1 MVPNSSLDNSDIDID
16 LIATSRKT
24 KLRWIPKMMVSKK
37 VDSLKKLWPLLVS
50 MLDFWGVQIYTP
62 TSNYYKGGQHGTSTS
77 P

>member
-24 KLRWIPKMMVSKK
+24 KLRLIPKMMVSKK
-37 VDSLKKLWPLLVS
+37 VDSLKKMWPLLVS
-50 MLDFWGVQIYTP
+50 TLDFWGVQIDTS